1 MPTKHPR
8 ILVTNDPQL
17 ADALARVEPYF
28 RGVPTATVVHD
39 LALRGAQALERE
51 SKERE
56 AALQRLLAFSTERED
71 LIDWE
76 ILERVDELA
85 WGGE

>member
-17 ADALARVEPYF
+17 TDALARVEPYF
-28 RGVPTATVVHD
+28 RGAPTATVVHD
-39 LALRGAQALERE
+39 LAVRGAQALERE
-51 SKERE
+51 NTERE
-56 AALQRLLAFSTERED
+56 GALERLVAFSTERED

-76 ILERVDELA
+76 VLERVDELA
-85 WGGE
+85 WGE